1 MSGVT
6 LFIDRDLWSHRLDAA
21 LRAAGIAFV
30 AHRDRFPDDTP
41 DAEWIAA
48 VAGLGWVIVTRDR
61 RIRYRA
67 NEAAA
72 VRRGRLHMFAL
83 TSGNVSA
90 TETAAIVVKAWP
102 AIQRAVAA
110 TPPPMMWSITR
121 SGTVSPIK
129 R

>member
-1 MSGVT
+1 MSGIT
-6 LFIDRDLWSHRLDAA
+6 LFIDRDIWSHRLDAT
-21 LRAAGIAFV
+21 LRAEGIPFV
-30 AHRDRFPDDTP
+30 AHRDHFADDTP

-48 VAGLGWVIVTRDR
+48 VAERGWTILTRDR

-67 NEAAA
+67 NEVAA

-90 TETAAIVVKAWP
+90 AETATIVVKAWP
-102 AIQRAVAA
+102 AIRHAVAT

-121 SGTVSPIK
+121 GGGVAPIK

>member
-6 LFIDRDLWSHRLDAA
+6 LFIDRDTWSHRLDAA
-21 LRAAGIAFV
+21 LHAAGIAFV
-30 AHRDRFPDDTP
+30 AHRDRFADDMP
-41 DAEWIAA
+41 DAQWIAA
-48 VAGLGWVIVTRDR
+48 VAEQGWAVITRDR
-61 RIRYRA
+61 RIRYRI
-67 NEAAA
+67 NEVAA

-90 TETAAIVVKAWP
+90 AETATIVVKAWP

-110 TPPPMMWSITR
+110 TAPPMMWSITR
-121 SGTVSPIK
+121 GGEVLPIK

>member
-1 MSGVT
+1 MSGIT
-6 LFIDRDLWSHRLDAA
+6 LFIDRDIWSHRLDAT
-21 LRAAGIAFV
+21 LRAEGIPFV
-30 AHRDRFPDDTP
+30 AHRDHFADDTP

-48 VAGLGWVIVTRDR
+48 VAERGWTILTRDR

-67 NEAAA
+67 NEVAA

-90 TETAAIVVKAWP
+90 AETATIVVKAWP
-102 AIQRAVAA
+102 AIRHAVAT

-121 SGTVSPIK
+121 GGGLSPIK